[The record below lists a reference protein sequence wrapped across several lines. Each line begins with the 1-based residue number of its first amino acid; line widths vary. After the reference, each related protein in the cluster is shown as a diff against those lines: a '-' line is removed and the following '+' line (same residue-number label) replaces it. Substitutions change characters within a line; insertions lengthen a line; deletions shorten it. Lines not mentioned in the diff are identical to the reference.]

1 MRARMK
7 NKEGFSISEML
18 MVVMI
23 LSLIIV
29 ILGSG
34 VMVVKNAYERI
45 TLKAEAQTLLS
56 TTITKVTDEF
66 RFSKYINDDGTSP
79 AKFTSGIRGY
89 EIWFEDGDGTSGKK
103 GNFSLQ
109 SRRNFYAT
117 ADRQDHDQQIDADD
131 YISIR

>member
-34 VMVVKNAYERI
+34 VMEVKNAYERI

-56 TTITKVTDEF
+56 TTITKEMC
-66 RFSKYINDDGTSP
+66 
-79 AKFTSGIRGY
+79 IR
-89 EIWFEDGDGTSGKK
+89 
-103 GNFSLQ
+103 
-109 SRRNFYAT
+109 
-117 ADRQDHDQQIDADD
+117 DR
-131 YISIR
+131 SST

>member
-45 TLKAEAQTLLS
+45 TLKAEA
-56 TTITKVTDEF
+56 
-66 RFSKYINDDGTSP
+66 
-79 AKFTSGIRGY
+79 
-89 EIWFEDGDGTSGKK
+89 
-103 GNFSLQ
+103 
-109 SRRNFYAT
+109 
-117 ADRQDHDQQIDADD
+117 
-131 YISIR
+131 